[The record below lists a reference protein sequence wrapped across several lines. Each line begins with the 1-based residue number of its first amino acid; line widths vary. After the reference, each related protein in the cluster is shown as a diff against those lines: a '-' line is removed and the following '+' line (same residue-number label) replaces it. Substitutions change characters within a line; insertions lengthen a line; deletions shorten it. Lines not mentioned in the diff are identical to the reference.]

1 MPKSKGRLRKATP
14 AARMK
19 RTERKKVGSV
29 KMESILSFTLREKK
43 DRQTSKINKATVND
57 PYLSRFP

>member
-14 AARMK
+14 ASRMK
-19 RTERKKVGSV
+19 RTARKKVGSV
-29 KMESILSFTLREKK
+29 KMENMLSFTLREKK
-43 DRQTSKINKATVND
+43 SNQTLKISKATVKD